1 MYLLFSMLPSR
12 ATGTEVT
19 ILYRAIGRSINFFF
33 LKVFSCVE
41 KYVRKKCIEKK
52 NGEIQACHLAPS
64 PKARS
69 LLINWFWRR
78 LREII

>member
-52 NGEIQACHLAPS
+52 TV
-64 PKARS
+64 RS
-69 LLINWFWRR
+69 RR
-78 LREII
+78 ATLRRRQKLGHFL